1 MTVLGTV
8 TACYRYPVKSMQG
21 LAVDEVAVGPT
32 GIAGDR
38 AYGLIDVASGRLL
51 AAKRTAALLEATAD
65 DAAITLPDGSR
76 IGVDDPDASARLS
89 AWLGR
94 DVELRRAA
102 AAGGDADGEAL
113 AYEMTFDPPN
123 DDAEVFDI
131 PVPPGTFLDLAALH
145 VVTTATLEG
154 CAAARPD
161 LDWDVRRFRPNVVVE
176 AEGDPFVEQS
186 WAGRPVRIGDVAL
199 ADVMATVRCAMPL
212 RAQPSLDQQPGLDR
226 QPGLFHA
233 ISELNTEIPNHLGIY
248 AGVAAPGTI
257 RVGDPVTV
265 DD

>member
-8 TACYRYPVKSMQG
+8 TACFRYPVKSMQG
-21 LAVDEVAVGPT
+21 LAVDEVRVGAT
-32 GIAGDR
+32 GIEGDR
-38 AYGLIDVASGRLL
+38 TYGLIDVVTGRLL
-51 AAKRTAALLEATAD
+51 AAKRVAALLQASAD
-65 DAAITLPDGSR
+65 DEAVTLPDGTR
-76 IGVDDPDASARLS
+76 VGVDDPDASTRLS

-94 DVELRRAA
+94 EVELRRAGD
-102 AAGGDADGEAL
+102 AGGPTAGGAGEAL

-161 LDWDVRRFRPNVVVE
+161 LDWDVRRFRPNVVVA
-176 AEGDPFVEQS
+176 AEGEPFVEQS
-186 WAGRPVRIGDVAL
+186 WAGQPVRIGDVEL
-199 ADVMATVRCAMPL
+199 ADIMATVRCAMPL
-212 RAQPSLDQQPGLDR
+212 RAQPGLDR
-226 QPGLFHA
+226 QPELFQA

-248 AGVAAPGTI
+248 AGVATPGTI
-257 RVGDPVTV
+257 RVGDRVTV